1 MSSNEDVRSFLKSRR
16 ARIDPDTA
24 GFHSGGRRRVAGL
37 RREEVAALA
46 NVSIDYYTQL
56 EQGRDL
62 RPSASVLAAI
72 SDALRL
78 DVSERSYLTR
88 LTRADE
94 STEGAGGLR
103 AGLLDLVGGIRT
115 QGAFIL
121 DQRMN
126 VLAINRIAD
135 ALLGGAISAGDHDW
149 NLARYVFEDPR
160 AVVTHPDWE
169 DVAESMVATL
179 RYGVTRWHDDTALDE
194 LLQHLHRSDRFV
206 VLWEKHDVAAN
217 ASGTKRFQIGGRIID
232 VRYEVLIPPT
242 DPNLRLTVYT
252 AQEGSPAREAFAAI
266 SDNTATDIPWVV
278 TPIPPYAT
286 TFLGPEDLGKV
297 EV

>member
-16 ARIDPDTA
+16 ARVVPETA

-78 DVSERSYLTR
+78 DASERSYLTR

-94 STEGAGGLR
+94 LIEEPRGLRGGLV
-103 AGLLDLVGGIRT
+103 DLVGGMRT

-135 ALLGGAISAGDHDW
+135 ALLGGAISGGDYGW

-160 AVVTHPDWE
+160 AVMTHPDWE

-179 RYGVTRWHDDTALDE
+179 RYGLRRWRDDAALE
-194 LLQHLHRSDRFV
+194 HLLERLHRSEKFV
-206 VLWEKHDVAAN
+206 VLWEKHDVTAN
-217 ASGTKRFQIGGRIID
+217 TSGTKRFLIGGRIID
-232 VRYEVLIPPT
+232 VHYEVVIPPT
-242 DPNLRLTVYT
+242 DPDLRLTIYT
-252 AQEGSPAREAFAAI
+252 TAEGSPASDAFAEI
-266 SDNTATDIPWVV
+266 IDTTATHLPWVV
-278 TPIPPYAT
+278 IPTPPYDT
-286 TFLGPEDLGKV
+286 TFLGPADPGKV
-297 EV
+297 EA